1 MRISPIAYACF
12 LLPCGVIAVCY
23 LVSTHLQ
30 QVAVC
35 FPFFSGCASIS
46 AAARQDPAIHIFR
59 MVMLPMTTVFAGFW
73 VLCRVWL
80 LHWQMPRLQANAV
93 GVLGVVGAVFL
104 VLYVVFLG
112 TEGRIYDLLRRFGT
126 TVYFGCTGIAQLI
139 VAVRLNAERKRLP
152 DFFGTKILPLFLLMT
167 VSMLIMGIVYIP
179 AANLFRAHNVEN
191 IIEWNFAFLMHINF
205 ALVWILWRRQGL
217 RLSFEPGTPSP

>member
-1 MRISPIAYACF
+1 MRISPFAYACF
-12 LLPCGVIAVCY
+12 LLPCGVIVVCY
-23 LVSTHLQ
+23 LVSTHLG

-35 FPFFSGCASIS
+35 FPFYSGCASIS
-46 AAARQDPAIHIFR
+46 AAARQEPAIHIFR

-73 VLCRVWL
+73 VVCRVWL
-80 LHWQMPRLQANAV
+80 LQWDIKRLQANAV
-93 GVLGVVGAVFL
+93 GILGVVGAVFL

-139 VAVRLNAERKRLP
+139 VAVSLSEQRKRLP
-152 DFFGTKILPLFLLMT
+152 AFFGTMILPLFLFIS
-167 VSMLIMGIVYIP
+167 VSMLILGIVYIP
-179 AANLFRAHNVEN
+179 AANFFTAHNVEN

-217 RLSFEPGTPSP
+217 RLSLAPGTSSP